1 MIDQNEADHCSP
13 DDRAS
18 GLPYRRRRRRRLA
31 VSPPCF
37 FLLCSLVLL
46 AMSIAWVEGTRADS
60 RGHGTAAVAAAGDCT
75 TPAPHEALAPAGM
88 APPAR

>member
-1 MIDQNEADHCSP
+1 MTEDTIP
-13 DDRAS
+13 DDS
-18 GLPYRRRRRRRLA
+18 FPGLPHRRRRRRLA

-60 RGHGTAAVAAAGDCT
+60 HDCGTAAVAAASHC
-75 TPAPHEALAPAGM
+75 PAAVSHAAPVPEAAAQ
-88 APPAR
+88 PAR